1 MPPIRPDWDTPP
13 DGDFASY
20 VERLS
25 ASGSISASAPAPTSA
40 AVHPP
45 AAKVDAAAKSPR
57 TREAPRLAGSA
68 QPLPGQELPPDLAEI
83 ARQIGVWLPGAR
95 IALLLVIGVHAIAWL
110 GFGWGSLPVLVFMGV
125 LWWGLGRAVQYF
137 PGLLELQRDAEKQ
150 GAVPWQERLGR
161 RSPQRKAE
169 SKK

>member
-25 ASGSISASAPAPTSA
+25 ASGSISAPAPASA
-40 AVHPP
+40 AVRPP
-45 AAKVDAAAKSPR
+45 AAPVDAAAKSPR
-57 TREAPRLAGSA
+57 TREAPRLGGSA
-68 QPLPGQELPPDLAEI
+68 PLLPGQERPPDLAEI
-83 ARQIGVWLPGAR
+83 ARQIGVWLPSAR
-95 IALLLVIGVHAIAWL
+95 IALLLAIRVHAIAWL

-125 LWWGLGRAVQYF
+125 LWWGLGRAVQF
-137 PGLLELQRDAEKQ
+137 LPGLLEIQRDAEKQ
-150 GAVPWQERLGR
+150 GAVPWHERLWR
-161 RSPQRKAE
+161 PSPQRKAE